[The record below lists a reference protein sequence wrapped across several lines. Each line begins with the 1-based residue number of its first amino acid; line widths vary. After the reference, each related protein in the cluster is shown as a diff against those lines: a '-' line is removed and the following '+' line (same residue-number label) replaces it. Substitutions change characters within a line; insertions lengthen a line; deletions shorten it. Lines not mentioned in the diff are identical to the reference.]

1 MLFRYQKHEN
11 SFFTTW
17 NSSRGIQAYLFYHA
31 LLYCSLLSIFVN
43 ITIFRNWGFV
53 TTLRWASLSTPF
65 FPTAFAHFVSVSRSV
80 NSQSIS
86 NFFIT
91 IIFVMVIYDEWSL
104 MLLCNYFAAPWRRQT
119 WLFKNLWMYLLFQLN
134 NAVIVSGGQ
143 RRDSAIPT
151 HVSILPQTPLPSRL
165 PHDTEQTSLC

>member
-1 MLFRYQKHEN
+1 MSSGFVLNFLKFFCYSDIRSMKIVVLLHEIAVEVYKHIC
-11 SFFTTW
+11 FTMPCFT
-17 NSSRGIQAYLFYHA
+17 A
-31 LLYCSLLSIFVN
+31 LCFLYFVN

-104 MLLCNYFAAPWRRQT
+104 MLLSNYFAAPWRRQT
-119 WLFKNLWMYLLFQLN
+119 CLTF
-134 NAVIVSGGQ
+134 
-143 RRDSAIPT
+143 
-151 HVSILPQTPLPSRL
+151 
-165 PHDTEQTSLC
+165 